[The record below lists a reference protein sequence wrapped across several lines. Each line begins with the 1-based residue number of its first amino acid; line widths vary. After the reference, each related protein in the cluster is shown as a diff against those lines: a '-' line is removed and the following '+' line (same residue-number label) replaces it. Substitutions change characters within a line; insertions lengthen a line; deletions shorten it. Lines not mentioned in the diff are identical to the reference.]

1 MAKPTCG
8 LRPATDNTISLGA
21 AGARWSSIWSA
32 TGTIQTSDAREKT
45 DIAPSDL
52 GLDFI
57 LALRPVQYRYRD
69 GRRTHHGL
77 LAQDVATALAGRNFA
92 GHVLA
97 EPSDPDSAQGL
108 RYDAFIAPLIAAV
121 QELTRRVEQLEAR
134 HASQR

>member
-1 MAKPTCG
+1 MLIGLGQCGPVKQRAEKLCQRQHRQSADDAGIHGISQAADQRFQPMA
-8 LRPATDNTISLGA
+8 
-21 AGARWSSIWSA
+21 SI
-32 TGTIQTSDAREKT
+32 
-45 DIAPSDL
+45 
-52 GLDFI
+52 DFI